1 MREGGRESALTLSAM
16 LVSAPRLHSSS
27 STVEHP
33 YIVHI
38 ITAVRPF
45 CRTYRRRSS
54 RGKKKGEEKKARIRV
69 RMRKW
74 VRKREEQ
81 RVLSKLDSSS
91 LSNDGDKREERRED
105 MM

>member
-45 CRTYRRRSS
+45 CGTYRRRSS
-54 RGKKKGEEKKARIRV
+54 RGKVKGRGKKGKDKGEDEELG
-69 RMRKW
+69 
-74 VRKREEQ
+74 EEEG
-81 RVLSKLDSSS
+81 RTACIV
-91 LSNDGDKREERRED
+91 
-105 MM
+105 

>member
-1 MREGGRESALTLSAM
+1 MNEGGRESALTLSAM

-45 CRTYRRRSS
+45 CRTYKRRSS
-54 RGKKKGEEKKARIRV
+54 RGKGKGRGKKGKDKGEDEELG
-69 RMRKW
+69 
-74 VRKREEQ
+74 EEEG
-81 RVLSKLDSSS
+81 RTACIV
-91 LSNDGDKREERRED
+91 
-105 MM
+105 